1 MSAIFG
7 ILILVSLFNF
17 TFNAFYTYEFQD
29 KNYNYVTENAF
40 CESLKEKN
48 VDIYISNDS
57 VRVTNCHLLTRIERL
72 RVLSYIKNY
81 LVKNKIY
88 RSINNLEA
96 ELKLHAVLYE
106 LNIYSD
112 RTKDADLEFDEDS
125 RWYVRTV
132 TILFQILGI

>member
-1 MSAIFG
+1 M
-7 ILILVSLFNF
+7 FNF
-17 TFNAFYTYEFQD
+17 TFNVFYTYEF
-29 KNYNYVTENAF
+29 KSENYSYVTENAF
-40 CESLKEKN
+40 CESLKERN
-48 VDIYISNDS
+48 VDIYISSDS
-57 VRVTNCHLLTRIERL
+57 IKITNCHLLTRIERL
-72 RVLSYIKNY
+72 RVLSYIKNQ
-81 LVKNKIY
+81 LVTDKITY

-96 ELKLHAVLYE
+96 ELKLHAVLYK